1 MHGWMRMHGWM
12 GEWMTPFIQMILD
25 QGGSQMALNINV
37 NSKVFCKLINKLE
50 ISALADFK

>member
-1 MHGWMRMHGWM
+1 MHGWM

-37 NSKVFCKLINKLE
+37 NSKVICKLINKLE